1 MATRIPNTTLSQP
14 ISSLSRSSFA
24 IAGPWWPIPW
34 SEASAA
40 RNASSR
46 CVRLIEAPHA
56 FVAPSRSYPTILFS
70 GYSMIPTAP
79 ARSSFGM
86 SSRTVA
92 SAITLSTANHSVP

>member
-46 CVRLIEAPHA
+46 CARLLEAPHA
-56 FVAPSRSYPTILFS
+56 FVAPSRSPHDLVQRVLDDPHRPRAQQLRDELAHRRL
-70 GYSMIPTAP
+70 GDHALDREP
-79 ARSSFGM
+79 
-86 SSRTVA
+86 
-92 SAITLSTANHSVP
+92 L